1 MLSTRPLSR
10 GPRLLRGP
18 HRTEIRVLFVVDDV
32 SGGKVKFKDGTED
45 AMYAAVISLIV
56 PKAIKG
62 KPFQWRFSIWVDKPT
77 PGNALMNLRYKDERA
92 VEVRGKGIVALL
104 LPLLN
109 SSLVKNFL
117 RPISKDKTSD
127 SSVDDTLCRI
137 YQRKPTIPF
146 LAIPCLHRAGLSCDQ
161 EKSDISQFQH
171 QYKKLED
178 WEEIQNLNSIHNNNN
193 NNNNNTPCSS
203 NFRVP
208 VVDVVKPEMVGQLL
222 YGYYQDLPATSSPA
236 SSCVTTNLGHSN
248 IFNFSPPPNKITTT
262 NKVVEPKH
270 QHHPDHSSEV
280 RKEKLGDR
288 ITALHQLVSPFGKT
302 DTASVLSEAIGY
314 IRFLQAQIQA
324 LSSPYMGNVAGSM
337 GHTHQQSVRALL
349 LLHIFQ

>member
-1 MLSTRPLSR
+1 MLSIRPLSR

-32 SGGKVKFKDGTED
+32 SGR
-45 AMYAAVISLIV
+45 
-56 PKAIKG
+56 

-117 RPISKDKTSD
+117 RPFSKDKTSD

-137 YQRKPTIPF
+137 YQRKPTIQF

-193 NNNNNTPCSS
+193 NNTPCSS

-222 YGYYQDLPATSSPA
+222 YGNYQDLPATSSPA

-302 DTASVLSEAIGY
+302 DTASVLSEGIGY